1 MGWGL
6 KRPCETTTT
15 KKDGDRGEKSGE
27 SHGEEESDRW
37 EGKGREDRESG
48 IALAHRCLQQ
58 EEMLSTFSGSVRMG
72 VIFSSEGLIKR
83 GT

>member
-1 MGWGL
+1 M
-6 KRPCETTTT
+6 T
-15 KKDGDRGEKSGE
+15 DGM
-27 SHGEEESDRW
+27 
-37 EGKGREDRESG
+37 GREERKSG
-48 IALAHRCLQQ
+48 IALARRRLQQ